1 MLKYSCLTRII
12 HERHYKRQRVV
23 QVGIWIPVVRAGGEV
38 ERKNRGVP
46 RSRQSNLQEGQTG
59 VPRPLPVLIS
69 VEFVT
74 AKISRWRRR
83 GPEPHDG
90 KLVRT
95 GRKSAG
101 GRRRVEPRP
110 KPERLTSAVV
120 PATFQ
125 LEPERKRYQP
135 PASATPPS
143 EHTQRR

>member
-1 MLKYSCLTRII
+1 MWGG
-12 HERHYKRQRVV
+12 VV
-23 QVGIWIPVVRAGGEV
+23 GAGGAV

-46 RSRQSNLQEGQTG
+46 RSRQSNLQERRTG
-59 VPRPLPVLIS
+59 GPRPLPGLIS

-74 AKISRWRRR
+74 AKIGRWRRR
-83 GPEPHDG
+83 GAEPPDG

-125 LEPERKRYQP
+125 LEPERKRYQQ
-135 PASATPPS
+135 PASATPAS
-143 EHTQRR
+143 EHTQSR